1 MPDDEDKPVPPPR
14 QPIAWEVS
22 STLEGKS
29 DLNAN
34 ARIRRQVWQLV
45 PDKPAGRP
53 SSYNLIRTEAQR
65 RLASGTALLTL
76 KEFGNELS
84 IWLQESHP
92 DAPSMSGER
101 VERCV
106 RDLWRA
112 SDR

>member
-1 MPDDEDKPVPPPR
+1 VPDDEDKPVSPPR
-14 QPIAWEVS
+14 QPTTWEVS
-22 STLEGKS
+22 TKLEIKS
-29 DLNAN
+29 NLDAN
-34 ARIRRQVWQLV
+34 ARRRRLVWQLE

-65 RLASGTALLTL
+65 RLTSGMVPLTL

-92 DAPSMSGER
+92 DVPTMSGER